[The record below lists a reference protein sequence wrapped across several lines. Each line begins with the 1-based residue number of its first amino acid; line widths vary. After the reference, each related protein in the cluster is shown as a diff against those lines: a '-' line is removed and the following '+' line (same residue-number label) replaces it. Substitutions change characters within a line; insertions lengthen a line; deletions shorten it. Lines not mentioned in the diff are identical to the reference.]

1 MSEQDDVTEEHI
13 LHELDGVLPGEI
25 DRRKFLTGTAGMM
38 GATMFAGCSSGDG
51 GDGGG
56 SDGGSDGS
64 DGSNDGSDGGGG
76 SDDGGGSSDGS
87 DGSDGGNNGGFI
99 DETNAVFTTPWK
111 QEPSWGH
118 AHVAEGRGFWED
130 AGVPNIDGVAGNG
143 SDTESQNIGVG
154 NKPMGIASLTTAV
167 GFLPATE
174 ETDQLNMTMMALAR
188 GRPLLSFVYR
198 KDLMEDRTDLEGKSV
213 LLSSGFA
220 AASWPVYPQLAGV
233 DTTNIETIPASENV
247 SAAALADGEVQGIWG
262 SIDLLPDYQEQ
273 VDAELGVVPLTAF
286 GPFYGFPLWVNDE
299 WFENKENNVEFMSH
313 VITGYFKA
321 VKWGLLHQDEYLDFL
336 KNEVN
341 TNLQTWTE
349 DELKGQHSV
358 NAAQAVTLDMKEN
371 GLGYFTEEGMQFTLD
386 NAGPALVEEELRPAS
401 ELTDTRAWEQS
412 EKVTFTDDEWDQLA
426 ETAGFVWDLFEEA
439 EADN

>member
-1 MSEQDDVTEEHI
+1 MSGRDDIPEERI
-13 LHELDGVLPGEI
+13 IHELDGVLPGEI
-25 DRRKFLTGTAGMM
+25 DRRKFLTGTVGVM
-38 GATMFAGCSSGDG
+38 GAMMFAGCG

-56 SDGGSDGS
+56 STDGDGGSGDGS
-64 DGSNDGSDGGGG
+64 DGNGDGNGDGGDGASGGDGGG
-76 SDDGGGSSDGS
+76 DGGGES
-87 DGSDGGNNGGFI
+87 GFM
-99 DETNAVFTTPWK
+99 DETTAAFTTPWK
-111 QEPSWGH
+111 KEPSWGH
-118 AHVAEGRGFWED
+118 AHVAEGRGYWED
-130 AGVPNIDGVAGNG
+130 AGVPNIDGQAGNG

-167 GFLPATE
+167 KFLPATE

-188 GRPLLSFVYR
+188 GRPLLSFIYR
-198 KDLMEDRTDLEGKSV
+198 KDMMESRTDLAGKSV

-233 DTTNIETIPASENV
+233 AAENIETIPASENV
-247 SAAALADGEVQGIWG
+247 SAAALADGEIQGIWG
-262 SIDLLPDYQEQ
+262 SIDLLPDYRAQ
-273 VDAELGVVPLTAF
+273 VDADLGVVPLTAF
-286 GPFYGFPLWVNDE
+286 GPFYGFPLWVNDD
-299 WFENKENNVEFMSH
+299 WFESKENNVEFVSQ

-321 VKWGLLHQDEYLDFL
+321 VKWGLLNQDAYLDYL
-336 KNEVN
+336 QNEVN

-349 DELKGQHSV
+349 EERKGQHSV
-358 NAAQAVTLDMKEN
+358 NAAQAITLDMKEN

-386 NAGPALVEEELRPAS
+386 NAGPALVDEELRPAS

-439 EADN
+439 ESG

>member
-1 MSEQDDVTEEHI
+1 MSGRDDIPEERI
-13 LHELDGVLPGEI
+13 IHELDGVLPGEI
-25 DRRKFLTGTAGMM
+25 DRRKFLTGTVGVM
-38 GATMFAGCSSGDG
+38 GAMMFAGCG

-56 SDGGSDGS
+56 STDGDGGSGDGS
-64 DGSNDGSDGGGG
+64 DGDGGGNG
-76 SDDGGGSSDGS
+76 DGGDGASGGDGGG
-87 DGSDGGNNGGFI
+87 DGGGESGFM
-99 DETNAVFTTPWK
+99 DETTAAFTTPWK
-111 QEPSWGH
+111 KEPSWGH
-118 AHVAEGRGFWED
+118 AHVAEGRGYWED
-130 AGVPNIDGVAGNG
+130 AGVPNIDGQAGNG

-167 GFLPATE
+167 KFLPATE

-188 GRPLLSFVYR
+188 GRPLLSFIYR
-198 KDLMEDRTDLEGKSV
+198 KDMMESRTDLAGKSV

-233 DTTNIETIPASENV
+233 AAENIETIPASENV
-247 SAAALADGEVQGIWG
+247 SAAALADGEIQGIWG
-262 SIDLLPDYQEQ
+262 SIDLLPDYRAQ
-273 VDAELGVVPLTAF
+273 VDADLGVVPLTAF
-286 GPFYGFPLWVNDE
+286 GPFYGFPLWVNDD
-299 WFENKENNVEFMSH
+299 WFESKENNVEFVSQ

-321 VKWGLLHQDEYLDFL
+321 VKWGLLNQDAYLDYL
-336 KNEVN
+336 QNEVN

-349 DELKGQHSV
+349 EERKGQHSV
-358 NAAQAVTLDMKEN
+358 NAAQAITLDMKEN

-386 NAGPALVEEELRPAS
+386 NAGPALVDEELRPAS

-439 EADN
+439 ESG

>member
-1 MSEQDDVTEEHI
+1 MSGRDDVSEERI
-13 LHELDGVLPGEI
+13 IRELDGVLPGEI
-25 DRRKFLTGTAGMM
+25 DRRRFLTGTVGMM
-38 GATMFAGCSSGDG
+38 GAMMFAGCGGDG

-56 SDGGSDGS
+56 GG
-64 DGSNDGSDGGGG
+64 DGSDGGG
-76 SDDGGGSSDGS
+76 
-87 DGSDGGNNGGFI
+87 DGSDGGGDGSDGGGDGSDGGGDGSDGGGDGNGGFM
-99 DETNAVFTTPWK
+99 DETKAVFTTPWK
-111 QEPSWGH
+111 KEPSWGH
-118 AHVAEGRGFWED
+118 AHVAEGRGYWKD

-167 GFLPATE
+167 KFLPSTE
-174 ETDQLNMTMMALAR
+174 DTDQLNMTMMALAR

-198 KDLMEDRTDLEGKSV
+198 KDMMESRTDLAGKSV

-233 DTTNIETIPASENV
+233 DSENIETIPASENV

-286 GPFYGFPLWVNDE
+286 GPFYGFPLWVNDN
-299 WFENKENNVEFMSH
+299 WFGNKENNVEFMSH

-321 VKWGLLHQDEYLDFL
+321 VKWGLLNQDAYLDYL

-386 NAGPALVEEELRPAS
+386 NAGPALTDSELRPAS

-412 EKVTFTDDEWDQLA
+412 EKVTFTDDEWDQLG

-439 EADN
+439 ESGN